1 MEQYISNPEDP
12 GTYTELRE
20 FRSQEGYHLIA
31 TVPLTTKFTIETITK
46 LPKGTQVNL
55 TFYCIADKPTLE
67 IYFLYAKGSYY
78 YWWAQQKDTGDFCY
92 VSNNGKSGEQRN
104 HPLHNPTKKGGY
116 ISLTIQR
123 TGEGATNV
131 YLNGI
136 YIASR
141 AEVDEL
147 SYFYNNKPFTGLM
160 LTEFHMTKW
169 YNYVGETEVFKE
181 GVAHSVPLADIGR
194 LGIGSVVSFTVT
206 SNDEHSTISMQF
218 IRHSDRESDTNDTAR
233 AANMGVAPRANTE
246 IKGVCKMATFTAT
259 IWSDLRQTPIIFDNN
274 EILENLDIA
283 INNVTYKDIVMDVGL
298 VQ

>member
-123 TGEGATNV
+123 TGEGATN
-131 YLNGI
+131 
-136 YIASR
+136 
-141 AEVDEL
+141 
-147 SYFYNNKPFTGLM
+147 
-160 LTEFHMTKW
+160 
-169 YNYVGETEVFKE
+169 
-181 GVAHSVPLADIGR
+181 HSVPLADIGR